1 MAPAW
6 AFYFFLKQDSR
17 PFFGARVVK
26 VRRWRKEEKKV
37 LQQLAKSGG
46 DSFFLLTCQRCP
58 DGLPW
63 MRGLER
69 GQKLQEVVYV
79 RNFWRPR
86 FVLSPHGDAA
96 EASGGGSARLRGRGA
111 PVVNLALATAGTPAG
126 YLRECLTHRSRPAQ
140 EPRKAL
146 LTGRGLAQASRGP
159 AQAWARHRAA
169 ALAPEL
175 PFGLPSGPGGV
186 RAACRRWGHLT
197 RMLPPLCFPFE
208 TARCRVAGG
217 YHFLALLGLRALR
230 SADR

>member
-46 DSFFLLTCQRCP
+46 DSLFLLTCQRVQTDFLGCA
-58 DGLPW
+58 DSCLAD
-63 MRGLER
+63 RSCK
-69 GQKLQEVVYV
+69 KLCTKLL
-79 RNFWRPR
+79 RPR